1 MVATSVFYVQCVRKA
16 MCSKQTVEH
25 AQLYLRN
32 SGPHWFSDLLEK
44 PSLCWLLCSRCA
56 CVCLCLCVCVER
68 IVIGSTKASGVV
80 WTEHWTICYRTLSEE
95 YSLSN
100 VLVCSCTCCSL
111 CETPLPA
118 THSHPWHIQFSEGC
132 CICWHCCFNSYH
144 SLLHCYTALNV
155 ANGCLIFKE

>member
-32 SGPHWFSDLLEK
+32 SGAHWFSDLLEK

-80 WTEHWTICYRTLSEE
+80 WTEH
-95 YSLSN
+95 
-100 VLVCSCTCCSL
+100 
-111 CETPLPA
+111 
-118 THSHPWHIQFSEGC
+118 
-132 CICWHCCFNSYH
+132 
-144 SLLHCYTALNV
+144 
-155 ANGCLIFKE
+155 